1 MSDEE
6 GLLVIAAG
14 GDLILDV
21 AQEEGGQRFSYRV
34 DSKVLQQNS
43 RYFENLLSQR
53 FHEGQQLAKAL
64 EALRL
69 SGHEN
74 IGDAPEDVLPHIS
87 IVNVGRV
94 AVAKASSIRNLLAD
108 FLRAIHGLDLAVS
121 NPPVPNLANLAVV
134 ADRFDAVACLS
145 KYVQKK
151 KFLQILDAKS
161 RGKPSTAQTEERV
174 RQKLFVGLLFDHPP
188 WVMRY
193 SKYLIIRDSVQW
205 QPGTEEDHTK
215 ALWWDMPNGVEDE
228 LIQRRE
234 YILETIN
241 SLQSHFLKLYTSGER
256 QCKLGYDTSVQ
267 CDSFQLGEMVRFF
280 CKIDTVRLQGKIY
293 DNTEP
298 TYYLG
303 DIDRL
308 LSSLRQC
315 SNYQSP
321 FQQRNMFDKVKR
333 AFSTRKSSTSSSD
346 HSGAGQARNDALR
359 AAPVGSKRAEY
370 PNIAPFAPSSPT
382 RRPSKSTLNLLPPV
396 LDTNE
401 LQDNV
406 AMNTSRPNNDAPP
419 AYTPGPAE
427 NAGALQTTSI
437 TAPSDSDPYSFLR
450 SFDTIFLI
458 DDSGS
463 MAGRSWRET
472 QEALATITPICTAHD
487 EDGIDLYFLNHPDS
501 SLYKGITT
509 PSTIIE
515 IFQTVRPSGA
525 TPTGQRLHKI
535 LKPYLQ
541 RYEKDDKT
549 KPINIIVI
557 TDGEPTDDVE
567 STIIQT
573 AKKLDK
579 LDAPAWQVGIQFFQV
594 GREPG
599 AREHLKQLDDG
610 LAELAQD
617 EDLRDIVDTVPF
629 SGAEGEQLT
638 AKGILKVVMGA
649 VHRKLDR
656 NSKDLHRQA

>member
-6 GLLVIAAG
+6 GLLVVTAG

-34 DSKVLQQNS
+34 DSKILQQNS

-74 IGDAPEDVLPHIS
+74 ISDAPVDVLPHVS

-94 AVAKASSIRNLLAD
+94 AVAKVSSIRNLLAD
-108 FLRAIHGLDLAVS
+108 FFRAIHGLDLAVS

-134 ADRFDAVACLS
+134 ADRFDAVVCLS

-151 KFLQILDAKS
+151 KFLQVLDAKS

-174 RQKLFVGLLFDHPP
+174 RQKLFIGLLFEHPP

-193 SKYLIIRDSVQW
+193 SKHLIIRDSVQW

-215 ALWWDMPNGVEDE
+215 ALWWDMPNAVEDE

-298 TYYLG
+298 AYYLG

-315 SNYQSP
+315 SNYQVD
-321 FQQRNMFDKVKR
+321 NNH
-333 AFSTRKSSTSSSD
+333 A
-346 HSGAGQARNDALR
+346 HCGLR
-359 AAPVGSKRAEY
+359 SR
-370 PNIAPFAPSSPT
+370 
-382 RRPSKSTLNLLPPV
+382 LLPL
-396 LDTNE
+396 LD
-401 LQDNV
+401 LVQ
-406 AMNTSRPNNDAPP
+406 SQ
-419 AYTPGPAE
+419 
-427 NAGALQTTSI
+427 LS
-437 TAPSDSDPYSFLR
+437 
-450 SFDTIFLI
+450 
-458 DDSGS
+458 
-463 MAGRSWRET
+463 
-472 QEALATITPICTAHD
+472 
-487 EDGIDLYFLNHPDS
+487 
-501 SLYKGITT
+501 
-509 PSTIIE
+509 
-515 IFQTVRPSGA
+515 
-525 TPTGQRLHKI
+525 
-535 LKPYLQ
+535 
-541 RYEKDDKT
+541 
-549 KPINIIVI
+549 
-557 TDGEPTDDVE
+557 
-567 STIIQT
+567 
-573 AKKLDK
+573 
-579 LDAPAWQVGIQFFQV
+579 LDASSQDVGICLDCWNAHRNEYAWQLAKRPVMWAHPRSLTGNRLLSNGV
-594 GREPG
+594 
-599 AREHLKQLDDG
+599 ARKGHQGTASSCLNKHTLV
-610 LAELAQD
+610 
-617 EDLRDIVDTVPF
+617 RDMFMARDRDWTPR
-629 SGAEGEQLT
+629 STPNGTT
-638 AKGILKVVMGA
+638 AC
-649 VHRKLDR
+649 
-656 NSKDLHRQA
+656 